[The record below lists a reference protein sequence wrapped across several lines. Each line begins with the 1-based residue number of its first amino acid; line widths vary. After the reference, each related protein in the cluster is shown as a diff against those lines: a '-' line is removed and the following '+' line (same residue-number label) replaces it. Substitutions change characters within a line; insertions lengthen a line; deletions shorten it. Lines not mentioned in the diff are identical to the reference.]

1 MYLSSDFIIG
11 FPNETDQDFQDTL
24 NLAKDLDF
32 DHSYSFIYSKRPGTP
47 ASDLPDNIDIATKK
61 ARLAAFQQVIID
73 STWAKTQGMVG
84 QIVRVL
90 VEQHGDRN
98 PEFLMGTAD
107 NTRTVLF
114 KGDDALIGK
123 LVMVKV
129 TRAMSPHLVEGELVE
144 VLG

>member
-1 MYLSSDFIIG
+1 
-11 FPNETDQDFQDTL
+11 
-24 NLAKDLDF
+24 
-32 DHSYSFIYSKRPGTP
+32 
-47 ASDLPDNIDIATKK
+47 
-61 ARLAAFQQVIID
+61 
-73 STWAKTQGMVG
+73 MVG

>member
-1 MYLSSDFIIG
+1 
-11 FPNETDQDFQDTL
+11 
-24 NLAKDLDF
+24 
-32 DHSYSFIYSKRPGTP
+32 
-47 ASDLPDNIDIATKK
+47 
-61 ARLAAFQQVIID
+61 
-73 STWAKTQGMVG
+73 
-84 QIVRVL
+84 
-90 VEQHGDRN
+90 GDRN